1 MAKATKPEIMARV
14 TALIPLRLNN
24 VGFLGIRQYASSQE
38 WNLSDRQLWRYLK
51 RCDDLLAGHLERDA
65 KRLVARHL
73 VIRGHILNLALE
85 AGDLRT
91 ALAAAKD
98 EALIHGIYAPRKF
111 TNTDLSGEHPAVAL
125 SPEEREAM
133 LAKLRERA
141 AAPPPPPTPQ
151 GFACDANGEPRPI
164 NPSS

>member
-1 MAKATKPEIMARV
+1 MAKCSKAEVAKRV
-14 TALIPLRLNN
+14 HALVPLRLNN

-38 WNLSDRQLWRYLK
+38 WNVTDRHLRRYVR
-51 RCDDLLAGHLERDA
+51 RCDDLLAGYLERDA

-98 EALIHGIYAPRKF
+98 EALIHGIYAPKKY
-111 TNTDLSGEHPAVAL
+111 TNTDLSGDNPTPPL
-125 SPEEREAM
+125 SPQEVEA
-133 LAKLRERA
+133 LKAKLA
-141 AAPPPPPTPQ
+141 ARLTTPP
-151 GFACDANGEPRPI
+151 AANGSTPEPAKP
-164 NPSS
+164 